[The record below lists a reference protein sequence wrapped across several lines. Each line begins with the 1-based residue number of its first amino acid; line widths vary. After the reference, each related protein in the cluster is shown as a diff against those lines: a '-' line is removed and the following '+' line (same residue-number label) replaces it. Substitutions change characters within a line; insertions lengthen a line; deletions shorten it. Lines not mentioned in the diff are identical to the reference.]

1 MENLTRADSRLLP
14 GFGPGQ
20 GIVSGQ
26 GVRFPLLIQV
36 TEDKDLGMTGLGDE
50 DFVAKVA
57 KWDSSE
63 EATAAKRT
71 SEFAKQ
77 LEG

>member
-20 GIVSGQ
+20 GIISGQ

-36 TEDKDLGMTGLGDE
+36 ERDE
-50 DFVAKVA
+50 DLELPGMDEKFI
-57 KWDSSE
+57 E
-63 EATAAKRT
+63 EAMNWKSGKQAEAANRT
-71 SEFAKQ
+71 KTFLRE
-77 LEG
+77 LDD